1 MLRNQHRLGNAGSFV
16 SMMEPDGG
24 LQPSIVQTGRLN
36 KSKGVNLSDEDSC
49 PEQSISSSNRF
60 IAGSSAFTP
69 AMLEAL
75 AATDEISTVLERIVS
90 YVAVQ
95 PDIGSSFAYC
105 DFKPGYQASLHDK
118 EKTLT
123 DMTNHWN
130 IIQDFLFNKAASLSI
145 GIHQFIQDW
154 LTYGDLTLA
163 IIREVQFGKI
173 IDIHI
178 QRDDLK
184 ETKDRLGNQI
194 WLTDCEQ
201 IIWEKED
208 IFHITYVEINPY
220 VKSYVSSLMRTYN
233 MFKTVERT
241 RVANA
246 IMAASF
252 RTIYTVPTSGLGKV
266 KARQKL
272 SSIMGLYK
280 RDVRINDA
288 NGEVTVNGENTYP
301 VNTEL
306 WVAETTAGAVKIDNP
321 GDGNPDLND
330 TQLVDYFMRKYYKQA
345 KLPMS
350 KYEAVDAGYLNGL
363 SEIDEDERQ
372 FQLLIQKYRA
382 VLSKLFLDIIWR
394 MMSVLTDY
402 AGREELRKNM
412 TFNWYD
418 EPKHESPSEA
428 LDGLSDVMDRIEQ
441 ILEKYST
448 SLENAGFSDKQ
459 ITARLNV
466 LRIKLMRK
474 YAPDLLEQTQEDY
487 RNIPEEEDP
496 SADESSFGES
506 GDDFDFGEDSEL
518 GGGTD
523 DFSDWGDD
531 DWDSE
536 IGGDDDWS
544 MPDESADE
552 DFDDGFDFDF

>member
-36 KSKGVNLSDEDSC
+36 RSKGVNLSDEDSC

-178 QRDDLK
+178 QHDDLK
-184 ETKDRLGNQI
+184 ETKDRFGNPI

-418 EPKHESPSEA
+418 EPKHETPSEA

-496 SADESSFGES
+496 SADESGSGES